1 MLRNK
6 IKKLIYTTAGRHETQ
21 KSELWK
27 WGNKDTSFFFFFHLL
42 ETLYDNTAHALY
54 FTNSCK
60 ITLIAEESQC

>member
-27 WGNKDTSFFFFFHLL
+27 WGNKDTSFFFFFICWKHCMTIQHMPCILPTAVRLL
-42 ETLYDNTAHALY
+42 
-54 FTNSCK
+54 
-60 ITLIAEESQC
+60 